1 MTNPAAQALG
11 RLGRGH
17 KKTLTAEERARR
29 SKQARA
35 AIAARM
41 RKQGFHWSTDNERWE
56 RPTI

>member
-1 MTNPAAQALG
+1 MTNAAAQALG

-29 SKQARA
+29 SRQARA

-41 RKQGFHWSTDNERWE
+41 RKQGFAWDTNTERWV
-56 RPTI
+56 R

>member
-17 KKTLTAEERARR
+17 KHVITDADRQRR
-29 SKQARA
+29 SRQARA

-41 RKQGFHWSTDNERWE
+41 RKQGFTWSTETERWE
-56 RPTI
+56 R